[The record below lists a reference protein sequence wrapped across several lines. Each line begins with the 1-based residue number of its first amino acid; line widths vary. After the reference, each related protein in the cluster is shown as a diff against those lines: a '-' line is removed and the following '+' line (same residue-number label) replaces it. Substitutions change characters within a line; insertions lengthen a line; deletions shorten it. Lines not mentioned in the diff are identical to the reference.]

1 LKKIAEGDH
10 ASVRELKTMT
20 GERSFKKIIDMLVE
34 LKDTSELMI
43 DLAYSSILFNS
54 KELAQE
60 VQMLEEHMDNLHTEF
75 ELLVLTRCIQPEE
88 SKNFLGLIRL
98 GVATEKIADAAAQIA
113 EVVLRGL
120 EPHPV
125 LKLIIK
131 EAKETVTYVYVSK
144 ESTLVDKSLEEAKIS
159 EETGMWVLALKRGDK
174 WIRTKPNTVIQ
185 AGDFLIASGY
195 KEGEEDLR
203 KLASNE
209 RRKHDESMKNS

>member
-1 LKKIAEGDH
+1 M
-10 ASVRELKTMT
+10 KTMT

-75 ELLVLTRCIQPEE
+75 ELFVLTRCIQPEE

-120 EPHPV
+120 EPHPI
-125 LKLIIK
+125 LKLAIK
-131 EAKETVTYVYVSK
+131 EAEETVTYVYVSK
-144 ESTLVDKSLEEAKIS
+144 ESTLVNKRLQEAKIP
-159 EETGMWVLALKRGDK
+159 EETGMRVLALKRGDK

-195 KEGEEDLR
+195 TEGKEDLR
-203 KLASNE
+203 KLASNK
-209 RRKHDESMKNS
+209 RHKHDESMKE